1 MRPRSVARSCRRC
14 PARDRMLTSDALF
27 GALGT
32 TPAGA
37 PDQAWADTV
46 CVAVNDYVSRLPH
59 VVPMG
64 STWDGP
70 TETGAVMLGMRLY
83 SARSA
88 PLGAAGYDVT
98 GALVRATSD
107 PEVGRMLRVGR
118 YAMPRVG

>member
-1 MRPRSVARSCRRC
+1 
-14 PARDRMLTSDALF
+14 MLTPAALF

-32 TPAGA
+32 SPAGA
-37 PDQAWADTV
+37 PDSAWAETV
-46 CVAVNDYVSRLPH
+46 CAAVNGYVGRLPH
-59 VVPMG
+59 VAAAGEP
-64 STWDGP
+64 WDGP

-83 SARSA
+83 SSRSA

-107 PEVGRMLRVGR
+107 PEVGRMLRIGR